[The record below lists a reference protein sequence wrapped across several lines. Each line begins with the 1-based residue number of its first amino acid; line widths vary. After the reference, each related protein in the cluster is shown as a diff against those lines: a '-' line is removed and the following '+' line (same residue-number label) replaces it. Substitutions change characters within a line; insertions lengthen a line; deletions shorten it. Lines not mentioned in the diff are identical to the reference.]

1 MTTSGMSEQ
10 FSIQISTGFFSRN
23 PEKVDA
29 TKIDGSAQV
38 DDAFFIKKSWWY
50 FPDEIHSLQR
60 INIYSTD
67 DLSIRAVDDPITRA
81 VDDPSTR
88 AVDDRLA
95 VDDRGGR

>member
-1 MTTSGMSEQ
+1 MSLNSQ
-10 FSIQISTGFFSRN
+10 VFFFSRN
-23 PEKVDA
+23 PAKVDA
-29 TKIDGSAQV
+29 TKVEGSAQV
-38 DDAFFIKKSWWY
+38 DDAFFYKKSWWY

-81 VDDPSTR
+81 VDDSSTR

-95 VDDRGGR
+95 VDDRGWQEGPR